1 MSDFLNYPAPSSY
14 KDWQSWAAM
23 LVQQLQN
30 ASQVEALSIPLYV
43 ADATKARGGYPS
55 AKKADMIWI
64 LENNVRKLA
73 IYDGTKWIKYSP
85 DA

>member
-30 ASQVEALSIPLYV
+30 ASQAGALSIPLYV
-43 ADATKARGGYPS
+43 ADATKLEV
-55 AKKADMIWI
+55 DI
-64 LENNVRKLA
+64 LLQRKL
-73 IYDGTKWIKYSP
+73 I
-85 DA
+85 